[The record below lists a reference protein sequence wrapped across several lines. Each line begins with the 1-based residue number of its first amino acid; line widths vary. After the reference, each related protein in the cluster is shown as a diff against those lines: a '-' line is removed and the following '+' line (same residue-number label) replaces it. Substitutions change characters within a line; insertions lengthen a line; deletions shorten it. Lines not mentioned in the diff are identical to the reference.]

1 MHGGAIERIRKAP
14 IAAFDPDLDPGIRAA
29 VLVLNAAGI
38 ETFESCEGGEGHAYP
53 VPTVRFHGDR
63 SEGFRAL
70 AAAWRPNSL
79 IPAEIQAKINEGRI
93 ERPKDPTT
101 AIWRYSEEEG
111 QIVYSA
117 YVTAHQLE
125 LRVQRPDAPQLWR
138 LTQPLR
144 RKDED
149 GNMYDLTRV
158 MFEEYLFFPFSA
170 RDDLVDAMS
179 RIYDME
185 PIAAHVFEAPEF
197 ESYPDD

>member
-29 VLVLNAAGI
+29 V
-38 ETFESCEGGEGHAYP
+38 F
-53 VPTVRFHGDR
+53 
-63 SEGFRAL
+63 
-70 AAAWRPNSL
+70 
-79 IPAEIQAKINEGRI
+79 NEGRI